1 MDQDKSVR
9 VCFTSHSPFSING
22 EATYGSF
29 LPAVNLIKPR
39 LTHEVGTGRDKEE
52 GKRALGRGFQSMS
65 RPSSCH
71 ENSRYVVLMRR
82 TRMEGNGEEGGG
94 GRVKE
99 GGKKLIKRSPEV
111 LSRGND
117 KKRDTLNAM
126 RVVTLAAAPR

>member
-1 MDQDKSVR
+1 MDEDKSVR

-39 LTHEVGTGRDKEE
+39 LTHEVGSGGDEEE

-82 TRMEGNGEEGGG
+82 SRMEG
-94 GRVKE
+94 
-99 GGKKLIKRSPEV
+99 
-111 LSRGND
+111 
-117 KKRDTLNAM
+117 
-126 RVVTLAAAPR
+126 

>member
-1 MDQDKSVR
+1 
-9 VCFTSHSPFSING
+9 
-22 EATYGSF
+22 
-29 LPAVNLIKPR
+29 
-39 LTHEVGTGRDKEE
+39 
-52 GKRALGRGFQSMS
+52 MS

-82 TRMEGNGEEGGG
+82 TRMEGNGEVGGG

-111 LSRGND
+111 SRGND

-126 RVVTLAAAPR
+126 RVVTLAARPHDKARACSKYARSISAS